1 MPADL
6 RGFEYALEPLRQR
19 QQWRVD
25 ELLRALAS
33 LQRSVVETETGLEQ
47 LRAQYKD
54 QSRAAADAAK
64 MRLDVNAYRQGLRWL
79 TALQAAMQEENT
91 KLQALLEERAE
102 VHAAYVTQQQKL
114 DAMDQHRDDCIADY
128 ALEQS
133 RRASAQADQDWIM
146 RRGQPMLGA
155 DV

>member
-1 MPADL
+1 MPTDL

-25 ELLRALAS
+25 ELLRALAR
-33 LQRSVVETETGLEQ
+33 LQKSIVETESGLER

-64 MRLDVNAYRQGLRWL
+64 MRLDVNAHRQGLRWL
-79 TALQAAMQEENT
+79 TALQARMQEENA
-91 KLQALLEERAE
+91 KLQDLLRGRAE
-102 VHAAYVTQQQKL
+102 VQAAYVTQQQKL

-133 RRASAQADQDWIM
+133 QRVSAQADQDWIM
-146 RRGQPMLGA
+146 RQGQPMLGA

>member
-1 MPADL
+1 MPTDL
-6 RGFEYALEPLRQR
+6 RGFECALEPLRQR

-25 ELLRALAS
+25 ELLRALAR
-33 LQRSVVETETGLEQ
+33 LQKSIVETESGLER

-54 QSRAAADAAK
+54 QSRAASDAVK
-64 MRLDVNAYRQGLRWL
+64 MRLDVNAHRQGLRWL
-79 TALQAAMQEENT
+79 TALQARMQEENA
-91 KLQALLEERAE
+91 KLQDLLRGRAE
-102 VHAAYVTQQQKL
+102 VQAAYVTQQQKL

-133 RRASAQADQDWIM
+133 RRVSAQADQDWIM
-146 RRGQPMLGA
+146 RQGQPMLGA

>member
-1 MPADL
+1 MPTDL

-25 ELLRALAS
+25 ELLRALAR
-33 LQRSVVETETGLEQ
+33 LQKSIVETESGLER

-54 QSRAAADAAK
+54 QSRAASDAVK
-64 MRLDVNAYRQGLRWL
+64 MRLDVNAHRQGLRWL
-79 TALQAAMQEENT
+79 TALQARMQEENA
-91 KLQALLEERAE
+91 KLQDLLRGRAE
-102 VHAAYVTQQQKL
+102 VQAAYVTQQQKL